1 MLKDYN
7 YDKIA
12 NSVLLSL
19 LELNSDLNIY
29 DKDLFI
35 EYIKYPL
42 ASRSI
47 YNLSDDIKEKINKN
61 EEEEENFLDY
71 LRTDKYKEENI
82 IRKYLKHFYLREKI
96 AFEEFSKYFEEKY
109 IKYFYAKMQFY
120 LGNDE
125 YTKNKMLETY
135 EINDLMKETKL
146 IICEYNK
153 KSFNINEDVILN
165 LE

>member
-96 AFEEFSKYFEEKY
+96 AFEEFSKYFEVK
-109 IKYFYAKMQFY
+109 
-120 LGNDE
+120 
-125 YTKNKMLETY
+125 
-135 EINDLMKETKL
+135 
-146 IICEYNK
+146 
-153 KSFNINEDVILN
+153 
-165 LE
+165 

>member
-19 LELNSDLNIY
+19 FELNSDLNIY

-47 YNLSDDIKEKINKN
+47 YSLSDDIKEKINKN
-61 EEEEENFLDY
+61 EKEEETFWIISELIN
-71 LRTDKYKEENI
+71 
-82 IRKYLKHFYLREKI
+82 IRKKI
-96 AFEEFSKYFEEKY
+96 
-109 IKYFYAKMQFY
+109 
-120 LGNDE
+120 
-125 YTKNKMLETY
+125 
-135 EINDLMKETKL
+135 
-146 IICEYNK
+146 
-153 KSFNINEDVILN
+153 
-165 LE
+165 